1 MPWHEYAYIRLH
13 EDQDIVR
20 LVLMHMGLWCTPA
33 AAAGLAYGFG
43 RFGLKLKPLVNTTA
57 GGILGAAIGTILYDV
72 IAAIMFP
79 LASTTDPWS
88 ATPETRL
95 LARLAVA
102 LFTAAGVLLLARP
115 ASSMKQLAIPTIPQ
129 PA

>member
-1 MPWHEYAYIRLH
+1 
-13 EDQDIVR
+13 V
-20 LVLMHMGLWCTPA
+20 
-33 AAAGLAYGFG
+33 
-43 RFGLKLKPLVNTTA
+43 
-57 GGILGAAIGTILYDV
+57 GGILGAAIGSILYDV
-72 IAAIMFP
+72 IGAIMFP

>member
-1 MPWHEYAYIRLH
+1 VIPWHVYALTKLT

-20 LVLMHMGLWCTPA
+20 PVLMHMGLWCTPA
-33 AAAGLAYGFG
+33 AGAGLAYGLG
-43 RFGLKLKPLVNTTA
+43 RFGLRLRPIVNATL

-72 IAAIMFP
+72 IGAIFFP

-102 LFTAAGVLLLARP
+102 LFSAAGVLLLTRP
-115 ASSMKQLAIPTIPQ
+115 ASYVKPSATPT
-129 PA
+129 